1 MKRLKSFLLI
11 AFLLLPGIAF
21 CTQDS
26 IKNIILMIPDG
37 CSTALLSMTR
47 QYAQYHDANYTSL
60 PIDAY
65 FCGMVMTHSSDAPIG
80 DSAPTTSCYVTGQ
93 PSQTGFVSTYPVKT
107 DHDLYPIDANRA
119 YQPMATVLEAAR
131 ILKHKATG
139 LVFTCEFP
147 HATPA
152 DCSAHSY
159 YRSKYGAI
167 APQMV
172 HNHLDVVIGGGTKYL
187 TDQLAEDLKAEG
199 YQVFLNDKKGMQA
212 TKTGKMWALYN
223 TTCMEYEIE
232 RNPAVE
238 PSLAEMTQKAISLLS
253 QKKEGFFLM
262 VEGSKV
268 DWAAHDNDVKTAI
281 LDFLAFNDAVQVAMD
296 FARKDGQTVV
306 LVLPDH
312 GCGGFNIGSRQSN
325 SGYDKLTL
333 EQLMKPLD
341 NYTIST
347 DSMAKIIK
355 KEDIERIPEL
365 MEKYYTIQLTE
376 EELDKI
382 YHSKD
387 FKNSPVAKEE
397 RKETSL
403 PKTIARIVYGR
414 TYFGATTHGHTGE
427 DVFMACYH
435 PQNDRPNGIISN
447 IEVNEYLCRQ
457 LGITGQLPS
466 LTEQI
471 FTNHQDL
478 FFDAKS
484 VTIDSLDKNLYRL
497 TVQYKKHKLVANS
510 YDNYVTIDKQIVP
523 LSSVIVYQ
531 EKNKTFYLPKEL
543 REMLTNNDK
552 FAQPH
557 N

>member
-1 MKRLKSFLLI
+1 MLMVSI
-11 AFLLLPGIAF
+11 LLLPGMVF
-21 CTQDS
+21 CAQDS
-26 IKNIILMIPDG
+26 IKNVILMIPDG

-47 QYAQYHDANYTSL
+47 QYAQFHDASYTSL

-107 DHDLYPIDANRA
+107 DHDLYPIDANRV

-152 DCSAHSY
+152 DCSAHCY

-167 APQMV
+167 APQMA
-172 HNHLDVVIGGGTKYL
+172 HNHIDVVIGGGTKYL
-187 TDQLAEDLKAEG
+187 TDALANDLKQDG
-199 YQVFLNDKKGMQA
+199 YQVFLNDKKGMEA
-212 TKTGKMWALYN
+212 TKTGKMWALFN
-223 TTCMEYEIE
+223 KTSMEYEIE
-232 RNPAVE
+232 RDPSVE
-238 PSLAEMTQKAISLLS
+238 PSLAEMTQKAIDLLS
-253 QKKEGFFLM
+253 QQKEGFFLM

-281 LDFLAFNDAVQVAMD
+281 LDFLAFNNAVQVALD
-296 FARKDGQTVV
+296 FARKDGNTVV

-325 SGYDKLTL
+325 HGYDKLSL
-333 EQLMKPLD
+333 EQIMKPLD
-341 NYTIST
+341 NYTCST
-347 DSMAKIIK
+347 EFMAEMIK
-355 KEDIERIPEL
+355 EGEIGQIPEL
-365 MEKYYTIQLTE
+365 MEKHYQIMLTE
-376 EELDKI
+376 EELDRI
-382 YHSKD
+382 YHAKD
-387 FKNSPVAKEE
+387 FKKSPIEKEE
-397 RKETSL
+397 RNEASL
-403 PKTIARIVYGR
+403 TKTIARIVYDR
-414 TYFGATTHGHTGE
+414 TYFGTTTYGHTGE

-435 PQNDRPNGIISN
+435 PQNDRPNGVISN

-457 LGITGQLPS
+457 LGISGQLPA
-466 LTEQI
+466 LTESI
-471 FTNHQDL
+471 FTSHTTL
-478 FFDAKS
+478 FPDAKTI
-484 VTIDSLDKNLYRL
+484 TIDSLDKDQYRL

-523 LSSVIVYQ
+523 LESVIVYMK
-531 EKNKTFYLPKEL
+531 KNNTFYLPKEL
-543 REMLTNNDK
+543 REYLISEK
-552 FAQPH
+552 H
-557 N
+557 

>member
-1 MKRLKSFLLI
+1 MKRLLYLLWI
-11 AFLLLPGIAF
+11 AILLLPGLAI
-21 CTQDS
+21 CSQDS
-26 IKNIILMIPDG
+26 VKNVILMIPDG

-107 DHDLYPIDANRA
+107 DHDLYPIDATRA
-119 YQPMATVLEAAR
+119 YQPLATVLEAAR
-131 ILKHKATG
+131 ILKSKATG

-152 DCSAHSY
+152 DCSAHCY

-172 HNHLDVVIGGGTKYL
+172 HNRIDVVIGGGTKYL
-187 TDQLAEDLKAEG
+187 TEPLANDLRQEG

-212 TKTGKMWALYN
+212 TKTGKMWALFN
-223 TTCMEYEIE
+223 KTCMEYEIE
-232 RNPAVE
+232 RNPTEE
-238 PSLAEMTQKAISLLS
+238 PSLAEMTQKAIELLS
-253 QKKEGFFLM
+253 QKEEGFFLM

-281 LDFLAFNDAVQVAMD
+281 LDFLAFNNAVQVAID
-296 FARKDGQTVV
+296 YARSNKNTVV

-312 GCGGFNIGSRQSN
+312 GCGGFNLGSRHSN
-325 SGYDKLTL
+325 SGYDRLTL
-333 EQLMKPLD
+333 EQIMKPLD
-341 NYTIST
+341 NYTVST
-347 DSMAKIIK
+347 WFMAEMIK
-355 KEDIERIPEL
+355 KEEEIGLIPEL
-365 MEKYYTIQLTE
+365 MEKYFQIKLSE

-382 YHSKD
+382 YHAKD
-387 FKNSPVAKEE
+387 FKNSPFAKEE
-397 RKETSL
+397 RKEASL
-403 PKTIARIVYGR
+403 TKTIARIVYDR
-414 TYFGATTHGHTGE
+414 TCFGATTYGHTGE

-435 PQNDRPNGIISN
+435 PQNDQPKGIISN

-457 LGITGQLPS
+457 MGLTGQLPA
-466 LTEQI
+466 LTERI
-471 FTNHQDL
+471 FTNHHEL
-478 FFDAKS
+478 FYDAKNI
-484 VTIDSLDKNLYRL
+484 TIDSLDKDQFRL

-510 YDNYVTIDKQIVP
+510 FANYVTIDKQIIP
-523 LSSVIVYQ
+523 LSSVVVFM

-543 REMLTNNDK
+543 REKLMN
-552 FAQPH
+552 
-557 N
+557 

>member
-1 MKRLKSFLLI
+1 MKKLKVLLVI
-11 AFLLLPGIAF
+11 AILLLPGMVF

-26 IKNIILMIPDG
+26 IKNVILMIPDG

-93 PSQTGFVSTYPVKT
+93 PSQTGFVATYPVKT
-107 DHDLYPIDANRA
+107 DHDLYPIDATRA

-167 APQMV
+167 VPQMV
-172 HNHLDVVIGGGTKYL
+172 HNHIDVVIGGGTKYL
-187 TDQLAEDLKAEG
+187 TNQLSEDLKTEG
-199 YQVFLNDKKGMQA
+199 YQVFLNDKKGMEA
-212 TKTGKMWALYN
+212 TQSGKMWALFN
-223 TTCMEYEIE
+223 KTCMEYEIE
-232 RNPAVE
+232 RKPAEE
-238 PSLAEMTQKAISLLS
+238 PSLAEMTQKAIDLLS

-281 LDFLAFNDAVQVAMD
+281 LDFLAFNNAVQVAMD
-296 FARKDGQTVV
+296 FARKDGHTVV

-325 SGYDKLTL
+325 HGYDRLTL
-333 EQLMKPLD
+333 DQIMKPLD
-341 NYTIST
+341 DYTVST
-347 DSMAKIIK
+347 WSMAEMIK
-355 KEDIERIPEL
+355 KEEINKIPEL
-365 MEKYYTIQLTE
+365 IKKYYNITLTE

-387 FKNSPVAKEE
+387 FKNSPIAKED
-397 RKETSL
+397 RKEASL
-403 PKTIARIVYGR
+403 TKTLARIVYDR
-414 TYFGATTHGHTGE
+414 TYFGTTTYGHTGE

-435 PQNDRPNGIISN
+435 PQNDRPNGVISN

-457 LGITGQLPS
+457 LGITGQLS
-466 LTEQI
+466 RLTEDI
-471 FTNHQDL
+471 FTSHTTL
-478 FFDAKS
+478 FPDAKNI
-484 VTIDSLDKNLYRL
+484 TIDSLDKDHYRL

-523 LSSVIVYQ
+523 LESVIVYQ

>member
-1 MKRLKSFLLI
+1 MKKLKVLLVI
-11 AFLLLPGIAF
+11 AILLLPGMVF

-26 IKNIILMIPDG
+26 IKNVILMIPDG

-93 PSQTGFVSTYPVKT
+93 PSQTGFVATYPVKT
-107 DHDLYPIDANRA
+107 DHDLYPIDATRA

-172 HNHLDVVIGGGTKYL
+172 HNHIDVVIGGGTKYL
-187 TDQLAEDLKAEG
+187 TNQLSEDLKTEG
-199 YQVFLNDKKGMQA
+199 YQVFLNDKKGMEA
-212 TKTGKMWALYN
+212 TKTGKMWALFN
-223 TTCMEYEIE
+223 KTCMEYEIE
-232 RNPAVE
+232 RNPSVE
-238 PSLAEMTQKAISLLS
+238 PSLAEMTQKAIDILS

-281 LDFLAFNDAVQVAMD
+281 LDFLAFNNAVQVAMD
-296 FARKDGQTVV
+296 FARKDGHTVV

-325 SGYDKLTL
+325 HGYDRLTL
-333 EQLMKPLD
+333 DQIMKPLD
-341 NYTIST
+341 DYTVST
-347 DSMAKIIK
+347 WSMAEMIK
-355 KEDIERIPEL
+355 KEEINKIPEL
-365 MEKYYTIQLTE
+365 IKKYYNITLTE

-387 FKNSPVAKEE
+387 FKNSPIAKED
-397 RKETSL
+397 RKEASL
-403 PKTIARIVYGR
+403 TKTLARIVYDR
-414 TYFGATTHGHTGE
+414 TYFGTTTYGHTGE

-435 PQNDRPNGIISN
+435 PQNDRPNGVISN

-457 LGITGQLPS
+457 LGITGQLS
-466 LTEQI
+466 RLTEDI
-471 FTNHQDL
+471 FTSHTTL
-478 FFDAKS
+478 FPDAKNI
-484 VTIDSLDKNLYRL
+484 TIDSLDKDHYRL

-523 LSSVIVYQ
+523 LSSVVVFM

-543 REMLTNNDK
+543 RKYLISEK
-552 FAQPH
+552 R
-557 N
+557 

>member
-1 MKRLKSFLLI
+1 
-11 AFLLLPGIAF
+11 
-21 CTQDS
+21 
-26 IKNIILMIPDG
+26 MIPDG

-107 DHDLYPIDANRA
+107 DHDLYPIDANQA

-172 HNHLDVVIGGGTKYL
+172 HNHIDVVIGGGTKYL
-187 TDQLAEDLKAEG
+187 SEQLAEDLKAEG
-199 YQVFLNDKKGMQA
+199 YQVFLNDKKGMQ
-212 TKTGKMWALYN
+212 TTQTGKMWALFN
-223 TTCMEYEIE
+223 TAAMDYEIDRKSFE
-232 RNPAVE
+232 E
-238 PSLAEMTQKAISLLS
+238 PSLAEMTQKAIDLLS

-281 LDFLAFNDAVQVAMD
+281 LDFLAFNNAVQVAMD
-296 FARKDGQTVV
+296 FARKDGNTVV

-325 SGYDKLTL
+325 HGYDKLTL
-333 EQLMKPLD
+333 EQIMKPLD
-341 NYTIST
+341 DYTIST
-347 DSMAKIIK
+347 SSMSKIIK
-355 KEDIERIPEL
+355 SEKLEKIPEL
-365 MEKYYTIQLTE
+365 MDKYYKIKLTDE
-376 EELDKI
+376 DIDKL
-382 YHSKD
+382 YHSYD
-387 FKNSPVAKEE
+387 FKNSPIAKED
-397 RKETSL
+397 RKEETL
-403 PKTIARIVYGR
+403 TKTLSRIVYDR
-414 TYFGATTHGHTGE
+414 TYFGTTTYGHTGE

-435 PQNDRPNGIISN
+435 PQNDQPKGIISN
-447 IEVNEYLCRQ
+447 IEVNEYLCKQ
-457 LGITGQLPS
+457 LGITGQLPI
-466 LTEQI
+466 LTENI
-471 FTNHQDL
+471 FTKHQDL

-484 VTIDSLDKNLYRL
+484 VTIDSLDKNQYRL

-510 YDNYVTIDKQIVP
+510 FDNYITIDKQIIP
-523 LSSVIVYQ
+523 LESVIVYQ

>member
-1 MKRLKSFLLI
+1 MNKLKSLLI
-11 AFLLLPGIAF
+11 ITFLLLPGMVF

-26 IKNIILMIPDG
+26 IKNVILMIPDG

-93 PSQTGFVSTYPVKT
+93 PSQTSFVSTYPVKT
-107 DHDLYPIDANRA
+107 DHDLYPIDATRA

-131 ILKHKATG
+131 ILKHKAIG

-152 DCSAHSY
+152 DCSAHYHS
-159 YRSKYGAI
+159 RSKYGAI

-172 HNHLDVVIGGGTKYL
+172 HNHIDVVIGGGTQYL
-187 TDQLAEDLKAEG
+187 SDQLAEDLKTEG

-212 TKTGKMWALYN
+212 TKTGKMWALFN
-223 TTCMEYEIE
+223 NSCMEYEIE
-232 RNPAVE
+232 RKPAEE
-238 PSLAEMTQKAISLLS
+238 PSLAEMTKKAIDLLS

-296 FARKDGQTVV
+296 FARSNNNTVV

-325 SGYDKLTL
+325 SGYDKLSL
-333 EQLMKPLD
+333 EQIMKPLD
-341 NYTIST
+341 DYTCST
-347 DSMAKIIK
+347 WAMAEMIK
-355 KEDIERIPEL
+355 AEDLNKIPEL
-365 MEKYYTIQLTE
+365 MEKYYNITLTE

-382 YHSKD
+382 YHAKD
-387 FKNSPVAKEE
+387 FKNSPITKEE
-397 RKETSL
+397 RKEASL
-403 PKTIARIVYGR
+403 TKTIARIVYDR
-414 TYFGATTHGHTGE
+414 TYFGTTTYGHTGE

-435 PQNDRPNGIISN
+435 PQNDQPKGVISN
-447 IEVNEYLCRQ
+447 IEANDYLCRQ
-457 LGITGQLPS
+457 LGLTGQLS
-466 LTEQI
+466 ALTENI
-471 FTNHQDL
+471 FTNHQEL
-478 FFDAKS
+478 FPDAKS
-484 VTIDSLDKNLYRL
+484 VTIDSLDKHQYRL

-510 YDNYVTIDKQIVP
+510 YDNYVTIDKQIIP
-523 LSSVIVYQ
+523 LSSVVVFM

-543 REMLTNNDK
+543 REMMVKNN
-552 FAQPH
+552 
-557 N
+557 